1 MTTNDKIILGL
12 VFVALIVFAIVIHE
26 LHSDCL
32 DSGRQFVRGIFLF
45 ECVK

>member
-32 DSGRQFVRGIFLF
+32 DSGGQYVRGLFWF
-45 ECVK
+45 ECIK